1 LEALLVTPPPQE
13 FFPPQFTAHELP
25 AQLIMPAQDLESAQA
40 MSQPAALLQ
49 SIPPAHPSGPQ
60 VIRQVTREGQVTA
73 DPQAP
78 AALQSITHVPS
89 R

>member
-1 LEALLVTPPPQE
+1 
-13 FFPPQFTAHELP
+13 
-25 AQLIMPAQDLESAQA
+25 

-60 VIRQVTREGQVTA
+60 VIRQETREGQVTT
-73 DPQAP
+73 DPQVP

-89 R
+89 L